1 MKGYKGF
8 NEDMTCRGFQYE
20 EGKEYTTDKAELCNS
35 GFHACEH
42 PLNCF
47 DYYAPSQSVYH
58 EVELGE
64 VSDER
69 GRDTK
74 VCGKRIRIGAA
85 IDIKGLIKAA
95 FEYTVERCTN
105 SDTGGYMSAL
115 TGGDMSALTGGYKSA
130 LTGGY
135 RSALTGGY
143 RSALTGGDRSALTG
157 GYMSALTGGD
167 RSALRGGESSKF
179 KGGMWSVFACEIWE
193 DGIIKGVATAV
204 VDGET
209 IKPDTWYKLE
219 NGEFVEA
226 E

>member
-1 MKGYKGF
+1 MKAYKGF
-8 NEDMTCRGFQYE
+8 NKDMTCCGFQYE

-47 DYYAPSQSVYH
+47 DYYAPSESVYH
-58 EVELGE
+58 EVELDE

-69 GRDTK
+69 ESDTK
-74 VCGKRIRIGAA
+74 VCAKKIKIGAA
-85 IDIKGLIKAA
+85 LDIKGLIKAA
-95 FEYTVERCTN
+95 FEYTSERCAN
-105 SDTGGYMSAL
+105 CEIGGDMSALTGGYMSAL
-115 TGGDMSALTGGYKSA
+115 TGGDMSALTGGY
-130 LTGGY
+130 
-135 RSALTGGY
+135 
-143 RSALTGGDRSALTG
+143 
-157 GYMSALTGGD
+157 M
-167 RSALRGGESSKF
+167 SALRGGESSKF

-193 DGIIKGVATAV
+193 DGTIKGVATAV